1 MYIPY
6 VHEPWNNLFIVRRLW
21 NIHPMVQVA
30 QEYWNIVSVDQS
42 PFSAMVFLYFEQ
54 KLYGIFCIT
63 EKLRGIS
70 GMT

>member
-1 MYIPY
+1 
-6 VHEPWNNLFIVRRLW
+6 
-21 NIHPMVQVA
+21 MVQVA

-63 EKLRGIS
+63 EKLRGIF